1 MLMIAQLVEVHSAVC
16 LAWRRPPQPGTSC
29 VVPRDDDVTR
39 GAWSCNDDMPRNVF
53 FYYACSLYEGP
64 TMHKSRPSVRMCV
77 CIQACNS
84 TCNFIKKHD
93 LRSHVEVNRSKI
105 KVRSGGQHILPSDIT
120 MLMERHIKFK
130 FGVKVP

>member
-53 FYYACSLYEGP
+53 FIMRAPYMRALLCIRVVRL
-64 TMHKSRPSVRMCV
+64 SVCV
-77 CIQACNS
+77 SAFRLVIQHAILS
-84 TCNFIKKHD
+84 KKHD